1 MKPTRRELLYRPGTV
16 WRNVRSMTSY
26 DDTMTMSVR
35 VVRPGTVFLVLE
47 PLNMGSWIRAL
58 SGDGTVE
65 YYIAP
70 LQKKPHEPW
79 IKWTPVVTA

>member
-26 DDTMTMSVR
+26 DDAAMSVR

-47 PLNMGSWIRAL
+47 NHSMGTWIRAL
-58 SGDGTVE
+58 SEDGTVE
-65 YYIAP
+65 HYIAP
-70 LQKKPHEPW
+70 PQKKPHEPW